1 MGGKLIVIE
10 SGSDASGKATQTK
23 VLYNRLLK
31 ENYNVKKIEFPNYKS
46 DSSAL
51 VKMYLNGDLGENP
64 EDINPYAISTFYAV
78 DRFASYKMQWED
90 FYQGGG
96 VILADRYTTSNM
108 VYQAAKFNNKAKK
121 DEFLDWLWELEFSL
135 YELPQPDVVFFLD
148 IPPTFTKKL
157 MKERK
162 EVNGDGQLKDI
173 HEENL
178 QYLEQSYNN
187 ALYIADKYN
196 WEKINCVKN
205 NELMTIDEIN
215 ELIYKKSKDY
225 F

>member
-23 VLYNRLLK
+23 MLFDRLFK
-31 ENYNVKKIEFPNYKS
+31 ENYKVKKVEFPNYKS

-51 VKMYLNGDLGENP
+51 VKMYLNGDLGEKP
-64 EDINPYAISTFYAV
+64 EDINPYAISTFYAA

-90 FYQGGG
+90 FYQDGG

-108 VYQAAKFNNKAKK
+108 VYQAAKFKNKAKK
-121 DEFLDWLWELEFSL
+121 DKFLDWLWELEFSL

-157 MKERK
+157 MKER
-162 EVNGDGQLKDI
+162 EEINGKGQIKDI

-178 QYLEQSYNN
+178 QYLDQSYNN

-196 WEKINCVKN
+196 WEKINCIKN
-205 NELMTIDEIN
+205 NELMTKDEIH
-215 ELIYKKSKDY
+215 ELIYEKSKYY